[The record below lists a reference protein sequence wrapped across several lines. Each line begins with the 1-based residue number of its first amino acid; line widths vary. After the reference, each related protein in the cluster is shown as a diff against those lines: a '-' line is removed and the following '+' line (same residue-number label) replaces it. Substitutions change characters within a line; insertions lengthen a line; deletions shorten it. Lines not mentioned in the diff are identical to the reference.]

1 MNSGKRKPTPNTN
14 KKGPTAAATVAVMN
28 FKKVLTPISVE
39 RESLFVHLR
48 NDFVAEGGPSSLSLL
63 VARASFGL
71 RPEQLLASPRRPP
84 FENARH
90 TVFPLNIERRE
101 LSHSK
106 KLSHVSPVRGTPG
119 TRSARTGLRFC
130 AQIGFELGSVGTIR
144 SDSRYVSR
152 FVGRDCH
159 GFESTL
165 SRVANGFSMADKCAS
180 GLQKMYEL
188 RGQKGKR
195 PTLKCSFT
203 QVTLVFRIKGSA
215 QPSQLKSGRT
225 LILRPGK

>member
-1 MNSGKRKPTPNTN
+1 MRE
-14 KKGPTAAATVAVMN
+14 GPLQMRRAVL
-28 FKKVLTPISVE
+28 VLVTG
-39 RESLFVHLR
+39 REP

-119 TRSARTGLRFC
+119 KN
-130 AQIGFELGSVGTIR
+130 
-144 SDSRYVSR
+144 
-152 FVGRDCH
+152 
-159 GFESTL
+159 L
-165 SRVANGFSMADKCAS
+165 S
-180 GLQKMYEL
+180 
-188 RGQKGKR
+188 
-195 PTLKCSFT
+195 
-203 QVTLVFRIKGSA
+203 
-215 QPSQLKSGRT
+215 
-225 LILRPGK
+225 LIHI